1 MKKLTFKKQLAEPM
15 LLRLDLGAGKGRNTP
30 EGFMK
35 IDKIKYPGLDK
46 VVDLCA
52 HQGWPG
58 QVGKFAPWPWK
69 TGSVDEVHSNYLL
82 PFLTPRERVHCMN
95 ELYRVLKPGAK
106 AQMITP
112 YWAACKGYGDVTTYY
127 PPIAEAWYARLNK
140 AWRDAQNYDDPD
152 GYTCNFDHTVGY
164 GLHPTITARNMEY
177 QQHAVSFFK
186 EAAQDLVATL
196 IKV

>member
-1 MKKLTFKKQLAEPM
+1 MKKLMFKKQLAEPV

-30 EGFMK
+30 DGFLK
-35 IDKIKYPGLDK
+35 VDLVKAKDTR
-46 VVDLCA
+46 VVDLRKR
-52 HQGWPG
+52 W
-58 QVGKFAPWPWK
+58 PWPSN
-69 TGSVDEVHSNYLL
+69 SVDEVYTNYLL
-82 PFLTPRERVHCMN
+82 PFLTPRERVHFMH

-127 PPIAEAWYARLNK
+127 PPISEAWYARLSQ
-140 AWRDAQNYDDPD
+140 AWREAQNYTDPD

-164 GLHPTITARNMEY
+164 GLHPSITSRNMEY
-177 QQHAVSFFK
+177 QQHAVSFWK
-186 EAAQDLVATL
+186 EAAQDMVATL